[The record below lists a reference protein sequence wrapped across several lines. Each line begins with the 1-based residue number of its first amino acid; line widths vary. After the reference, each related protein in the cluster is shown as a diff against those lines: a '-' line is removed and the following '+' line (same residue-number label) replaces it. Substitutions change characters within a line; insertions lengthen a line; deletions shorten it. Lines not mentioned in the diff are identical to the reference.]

1 MRVQAILNP
10 RAGLKARRAL
20 DVLYREHEGWGALQ
34 IALTE
39 RPGHARE
46 LAEQAVRERAGLVL
60 AVGGDGTVNEVAGG
74 LLDSATTLGIVPVG
88 SGNGLARALGIPRDP
103 ESALRALAGAVTRRM
118 DVGLANGRPFLN
130 VSGAGFD
137 AAIGH
142 EFHQHGRRGGR
153 RGIWPYVRLSVRR
166 VLSYRPLLYR
176 LSAGAERLEARAL
189 VVAAFNGRQY
199 GAGAVMAPRA
209 RFDDGLLDL
218 VVLEAAPWW
227 EYVLAA
233 PRAFL
238 GDLARFRR
246 YRLLRT
252 AAAVIESDGP
262 FEHHRDGE
270 PEPAGTRV
278 ELAVRPGALR
288 VLVPRAVAED
298 PRGPFGPQAEP

>member
-1 MRVQAILNP
+1 MKVQAILNP

-46 LAEQAVRERAGLVL
+46 LAETAVREQADLVL

-103 ESALRALAGAVTRRM
+103 ERALRALAGAVTRRM

-130 VSGAGFD
+130 VAGAGFD
-137 AAIGH
+137 AAIGQ
-142 EFHQHGRRGGR
+142 EFHQHGRSGGR

-176 LSAGAERLEARAL
+176 IGLGPERLEARAL

-227 EYVLAA
+227 EYLLAA
-233 PRAFL
+233 PRSFL

-246 YRLLRT
+246 YRLVQVP
-252 AAAVIESDGP
+252 AAVIESDQP

-270 PEPAGTRV
+270 PEAAGTRV
-278 ELAVRPGALR
+278 ELAVRPLALR
-288 VLVPRAVAED
+288 VLVPRAVAEA
-298 PRGPFGPQAEP
+298 PEGPFGAQA